1 MDIIS
6 LALLSKL
13 KKQVSTLETAHISGI
28 TLENGVLKFELDSG
42 DEFSITMPA
51 TDTTLTQTGSAA
63 DAATVGQI
71 VSEIAAEI
79 NTLTNALAAKAD
91 AQATQTAISNLETAL
106 ETMGAQL
113 TFDERP
119 TPGSTKGVTSR
130 GIYHWGNEFL
140 DPIDAVIGDPGS
152 EVEISEGT
160 VVIQPNIGF
169 RSLVVAQL
177 PDEGQPGILYFVAHP
192 GAAEPNVYDEFVWTE
207 NRFEQVGTT
216 GGGDASIDDDV
227 ISTDSTWSSA
237 KINNELH
244 PTQWVNCTKPTPVAD
259 HLYEITYS
267 DWDQDAALEYY
278 NSLNSSTGGA
288 GGACTA
294 VRKGNQIGRNFDW
307 HYDNEAEFIIKC
319 QAGNG
324 RHASIGVVGN
334 VTGILDSAAQ
344 AQQWDDMYN
353 ILPYHTVDGIND
365 AGVFVEVN
373 VVDAT
378 DHGPT
383 TGTNPDAEVE
393 LAINMVARYVL
404 DNASSAA
411 QAIEMLENCNIH
423 ASKPGE
429 EFHWMIADVNETYEV
444 EIVDNTMEVSVM
456 DKDFLETESGNLPP
470 IVTNFF
476 LTNWTLGDL
485 ATASYNTGEWDPE
498 TTTLN
503 THAVGIER
511 YGTAAMGL
519 CTPFIPGGEDVPIE
533 DIMASI
539 HYSQYY
545 EREDDDWVYDEFNG
559 IYPNGVDLSI
569 YSPAEDYDFVI
580 EGARAAYE
588 RHERDGSIWITC
600 HTSIYDLET
609 KSLKV
614 CSQESGEYNEVSFPI
629 PVPVGGDGIVIT
641 NVMPAPETGK
651 YVMYNGNEDG
661 YVNSALYKTETID
674 GTQKWVSGFVNIK
687 ENKVTRQ
694 VFVPLIDVE

>member
-63 DAATVGQI
+63 DAAKVGQL

-91 AQATQTAISNLETAL
+91 AQATQIAISNLETAL

-192 GAAEPNVYDEFVWTE
+192 GAVEPNVYDEFVWTE
-207 NRFEQVGTT
+207 DRFEQVGTT

-237 KINNELH
+237 KIDSELH
-244 PTQWVNCTKPTPVAD
+244 LQQWVNCTKPIQIAD

-267 DWDQDAALEYY
+267 DWNEEEALAYFEQEYPPF
-278 NSLNSSTGGA
+278 GG
-288 GGACTA
+288 GCTA
-294 VRKGNQIGRNFDW
+294 VRKLGKIGRNFDW
-307 HYDNEAEFIIKC
+307 LYNDEAEFVVKC
-319 QAGNG
+319 PARDGLHASVGVAGNTN
-324 RHASIGVVGN
+324 R
-334 VTGILDSAAQ
+334 ILDSEARDKV
-344 AQQWDDMYN
+344 WKDMYN
-353 ILPYHTVDGIND
+353 ILPYCVVDGIND
-365 AGVFVEVN
+365 AGVFIECN
-373 VVDAT
+373 VVTPHDR
-378 DHGPT
+378 GET
-383 TGTNPDAEVE
+383 TGSNPESDHLLIAP
-393 LAINMVARYVL
+393 MVARYVL
-404 DNASSAA
+404 DHADSAEH
-411 QAIEMLENCNIH
+411 AIQLIAESNVRSTYNDTVEQ
-423 ASKPGE
+423 E
-429 EFHWMIADVNETYEV
+429 YHWMIADENKTYEV
-444 EIVDNTMEVSVM
+444 EFIENEMSVLEMMEQDTYSEE
-456 DKDFLETESGNLPP
+456 ETRIPA
-470 IVTNFF
+470 IATNFY
-476 LTNWTLGDL
+476 LTGWDWKGYDILTKANYPDTF
-485 ATASYNTGEWDPE
+485 DPE

-503 THAVGIER
+503 EHAVGVQR
-511 YGTAAMGL
+511 YDLVYTGWDWGDQVDVYKITSDAYYSKNY
-519 CTPFIPGGEDVPIE
+519 TPRTIYMTPWF
-533 DIMASI
+533 
-539 HYSQYY
+539 
-545 EREDDDWVYDEFNG
+545 YDEFNG
-559 IYPNGVDLSI
+559 VYGSGRDLSI
-569 YSPAEDYDFVI
+569 YSDAEEYDEVLEIAQENF
-580 EGARAAYE
+580 A
-588 RHERDGSIWITC
+588 RHERDSSFWITC
-600 HTSIYDLET
+600 HTSIYDMKAKTLD
-609 KSLKV
+609 V
-614 CSQESGEYNEVSFPI
+614 CSQESGEFISYSIPI
-629 PVPVGGDGIVIT
+629 PSEESTMVVT

-651 YVMYNGNEDG
+651 YIMYNGNEDG

-674 GTQKWVSGFVNIK
+674 GTQKWVNGFVSIK
-687 ENKVTRQ
+687 ENKITKQ
-694 VFVPLIDVE
+694 VFIPLVEIE